1 MFDSRKNIH
10 YIIII
15 GCGLFGANIA
25 GKLSEE
31 ENKVMVIDKDKSAFE
46 KLPACY
52 GGFLLNRD
60 ANDAGILLE
69 ADIQN
74 ATAIIAATGD
84 DILNAFIS
92 KVAKDVYHV
101 EHVFACLYDIKRK
114 EIYQELGV
122 KTICASD
129 LWLDA
134 FKKEVT
140 L

>member
-1 MFDSRKNIH
+1 MFGSRKNIH
-10 YIIII
+10 YIIIV
-15 GCGLFGANIA
+15 GCGFFGANIA

-31 ENKVMVIDKDKSAFE
+31 ENNVIVIDRDKSAFE
-46 KLPACY
+46 KLPAY
-52 GGFLLNRD
+52 FSGFVLNRD

-69 ADIQN
+69 ANIQN
-74 ATAIIAATGD
+74 ANAVIAVTGD

-92 KVAKDVYHV
+92 KIANDVYHV
-101 EHVFACLYDIKRK
+101 EHVLACLYDTKRK
-114 EIYQELGV
+114 DIYQEFRV
-122 KTICASD
+122 KTVCASD